1 MCLRC
6 QYMRI
11 RRLFKSLRIGYGSG
25 MIVSTRL
32 RLFLFFSSCAAVSI
46 QAQNYPD
53 WSAKWTALVGTNDGL
68 YGINEE
74 GNAVPLWKDGE
85 VRKILQSGN
94 THYMVGSRGI
104 SSSSD
109 LLTWEA
115 RNNGLPIK
123 VLKVYDGTNKS
134 FNRIPQEIKDLEADP
149 SQGLTLV
156 TAVKDAVFLTRDGGK
171 TWKNLGCPVQTNG
184 IKAVAVASLPQTVV
198 FVSHAIYGVHYL
210 EADRKG
216 ARWTE
221 LNTGLDKMETTEN
234 PDEVSDLIV
243 TGTPSG
249 GKPEIWAAQS
259 FKARIYRLD
268 WEAKAFKVQWS
279 DGKDF
284 GTVESLDAGAGV
296 LRFIRED
303 GIHELQ
309 TGTAEITSRVDLE
322 DAVLRFSTAT
332 GSTINCLI
340 LDPAGPENK
349 KTRLSELWLLPAGSS
364 APLPFTFLAGYQA
377 PNLRLAASRGKEGLY
392 LPVNHAATPKLL
404 APYLETISKRGLDMV
419 VIDMKDDYGRLR
431 FAPRNQ
437 ELAKKGRVFN
447 PIDVDSLIAT
457 MKARNIWLV
466 ARIVVF
472 KDPELA
478 KYGGGRYAVWD
489 TGKNQSWSGYYTTKK
504 KKESVPSLTIPGT
517 VLADEYET
525 VTTVYDERWVD
536 PYSEEVW
543 QYTTD
548 VCKELAERGFD
559 EIQFDYIRFPTDGV
573 NLGDARYRWKDAGM
587 DMESAIISFLAHARA
602 NLDVPISLDI
612 YGANGW
618 YRTGAR
624 TGQEVELMSRY
635 VDVICPMYYPS
646 HFEQNFLAHAPAE
659 LRPYRIYYRGTLRTE
674 RIARGRVIVRPY
686 VQSFFL
692 NVSYDRKYYGNDY
705 VKQQV
710 AGVRDAGSPGLTYWN
725 NSGRY
730 DEIPEPAPP
739 LAVRAPAASNPLL
752 D

>member
-1 MCLRC
+1 
-6 QYMRI
+6 
-11 RRLFKSLRIGYGSG
+11 
-25 MIVSTRL
+25 MIVSVRL
-32 RLFLFFSSCAAVSI
+32 RLLPVFFLCVAFSI
-46 QAQNYPD
+46 QAQSYPD
-53 WSAKWTALVGTNDGL
+53 RSAAWTALAGTIDGL
-68 YGINEE
+68 YGISGE

-94 THYMVGSRGI
+94 NYYTVGSRGI
-104 SSSSD
+104 NFSSD
-109 LLTWEA
+109 LLNWEA
-115 RNNGLPIK
+115 RNDGLPIK
-123 VLKVYDGTNKS
+123 VLKSYDGINKS

-149 SQGLTLV
+149 SQPLTLV
-156 TAVKDAVFLTRDGGK
+156 MAVKDAVFLTRDGGK
-171 TWKNLGCPVQTNG
+171 SWKDLGCPVRTNG
-184 IKAVAVASLPQTVV
+184 LKAVAVASLPQTVV

-210 EADRKG
+210 EADKKG

-221 LNTGLDKMETTEN
+221 LNTGLAKLETTDN
-234 PDEVSDLIV
+234 PDEVSDLLV
-243 TGTPSG
+243 TGTDSAG
-249 GKPEIWAAQS
+249 RPEIWAAQS

-268 WEAKAFKVQWS
+268 WEAKAFMEQWS
-279 DGKDF
+279 DGMDF
-284 GTVESLDAGAGV
+284 GTVESLDAGNGI

-303 GIHELQ
+303 GIHEMLK
-309 TGTAEITSRVDLE
+309 GTAETTARMDLDAALLRV
-322 DAVLRFSTAT
+322 STAI
-332 GSTINCLI
+332 GSAINCII
-340 LDPAGPENK
+340 LDPSGPESGK
-349 KTRLSELWLLPAGSS
+349 VRLSELWLLPAGSPS
-364 APLPFTFLAGYQA
+364 TLPLTFLAGYQA
-377 PNLRLAASRGKEGLY
+377 PNPRLAASRGKEGLY

-431 FAPRNQ
+431 FTPQDQ

-447 PIDVDSLIAT
+447 PIDLESLVTT

-478 KYGGGRYAVWD
+478 KYGDGRYAVWD
-489 TGKNQSWSGYYTTKK
+489 AGKNQSWSGYYTTKK
-504 KKESVPSLTIPGT
+504 KKEPDHLAMPGT
-517 VLADEYET
+517 VQVDEYET

-543 QYTTD
+543 QYTIE
-548 VCKELAERGFD
+548 VCRELVARGFD

-587 DMESAIISFLAHARA
+587 DMESAILSFLAHARA

-635 VDVICPMYYPS
+635 VDIICPMYYPS
-646 HFEQNFLAHAPAE
+646 HFEQDFLAHAPAE

-692 NVSYDRKYYGNDY
+692 NVSYDRKYYGNEY
-705 VKQQV
+705 VRQQV
-710 AGVRDAGSPGLTYWN
+710 TGVRDAGSPGLTYWN

-739 LAVRAPAASNPLL
+739 RAVRAPAASNTLL